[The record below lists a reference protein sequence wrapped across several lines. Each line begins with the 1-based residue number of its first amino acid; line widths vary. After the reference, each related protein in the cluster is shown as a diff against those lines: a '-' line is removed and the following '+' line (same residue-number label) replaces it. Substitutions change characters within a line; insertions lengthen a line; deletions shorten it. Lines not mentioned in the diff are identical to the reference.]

1 MDEWNLSFLGAPFTL
16 CVDMIWKNGK
26 AQGLIMITSLLVLL
40 NPLLC
45 GSLSGASGGVSA
57 RQAESRLRQRAAQ
70 CGVGLRQ
77 HTQQE
82 LYLTLALSL
91 PGVCF

>member
-1 MDEWNLSFLGAPFTL
+1 MKKQGEAG
-16 CVDMIWKNGK
+16 
-26 AQGLIMITSLLVLL
+26 GLIMIISPLVLL
-40 NPLLC
+40 NPQLC

-82 LYLTLALSL
+82 LYLALSL
-91 PGVCF
+91 PAVCF